1 MNPGGEG
8 APNRPHNPPDQER
21 RANDPPN
28 PAEARADQPAPARDV
43 PPPNPNAPDAAEPLQ
58 PPLNPP
64 RPPPAFANGHHRHG
78 DNQGM
83 PQDQPHAPPRR
94 VPNAQHPRHQTMGDF
109 DSSDAFFMDRN
120 PIRPPL
126 PPRNDFE
133 IKPQII
139 ALVKQNQFHGLPTE
153 HPLDHVDT
161 FEEICSTTRVNGVSP
176 DYFKCK
182 LFTFSLSDKALR
194 WVKSLPPQSITT
206 WNEYK
211 GAFLN
216 QFYTKQR
223 SNSIRSKISG
233 FKQDSMESF
242 YEALE
247 RFKEYTRSC
256 PNHGF
261 SEGNL
266 WNIFYNG
273 IDHKYKLSLDTAS
286 NGNFMTKSVPEAK
299 LLIENLAA
307 SDANACPD
315 YNRSVKTTSSSESA
329 QISELRNMVSQLL
342 KSRQGVHAI
351 EDALATNEDT
361 LMDFMRDGAE
371 ENLEEVNY
379 IGGNYGNRG
388 FNPPFRAHPNLS
400 YRSNNVENP
409 NDQVYPNQGA
419 YQGGQYQSKP
429 QQVYPR
435 GMYQVK
441 QPFTFSQET
450 NPTQTGEKV
459 DVALKKYME
468 EQRLITKN
476 LYEKLDHMFGDL
488 SSKFGSL
495 STHVQKLEVQ
505 IAQTAEAAKKQNEV
519 NTQKFCSVVSSIDG
533 TIVPTLSQGEEEE
546 NEPKERHKPERYS
559 WESRRAYKRRLEG
572 KPLQKQEDPGKFVI
586 TSSINGIQLH
596 DCLCD
601 TGANVNLMSL
611 ALAKDLG
618 FKEFKS
624 PKIRVEYRA
633 WNLIDV
639 DRWSGPK
646 LLWESSIFWPHPARY
661 LFPKCKFQVSAK
673 CDQAT
678 TRRSHSHYLRK
689 KDMLHGERR
698 ERNQLHLLPTFDEYG
713 AEEETNGAPNLF
725 HKIRIFTPKDSELKG
740 DQSIEEKL
748 ERTMKLFP
756 KALVFKDDVRDDH
769 GATTPPQEATEPEN
783 GEAKGILCPSATL
796 HHD

>member
-1 MNPGGEG
+1 MTRRSNPNTTIEEDLDIDQLERTLRRLRRERMNPGGEG

-361 LMDFMRDGAE
+361 LMDFMRDGTE

-546 NEPKERHKPERYS
+546 NEPEERHKPERYS

-624 PKIRVEYRA
+624 PKIRVEFADLSCMEPYGM
-633 WNLIDV
+633 LEDV
-639 DRWSGPK
+639 MMEIGGRSVPTD
-646 LLWESSIFWPHPARY
+646 
-661 LFPKCKFQVSAK
+661 FQVMIWEGSK
-673 CDQAT
+673 
-678 TRRSHSHYLRK
+678 
-689 KDMLHGERR
+689 
-698 ERNQLHLLPTFDEYG
+698 RNQLILGTPFLATAGAVLNYFGNHLSFG
-713 AEEETNGAPNLF
+713 
-725 HKIRIFTPKDSELKG
+725 HIRQDIF
-740 DQSIEEKL
+740 
-748 ERTMKLFP
+748 FP
-756 KALVFKDDVRDDH
+756 SVNFIPLWNVHCISNKHLRFLLY
-769 GATTPPQEATEPEN
+769 P
-783 GEAKGILCPSATL
+783 L
-796 HHD
+796 

>member
-1 MNPGGEG
+1 
-8 APNRPHNPPDQER
+8 
-21 RANDPPN
+21 
-28 PAEARADQPAPARDV
+28 
-43 PPPNPNAPDAAEPLQ
+43 
-58 PPLNPP
+58 
-64 RPPPAFANGHHRHG
+64 
-78 DNQGM
+78 
-83 PQDQPHAPPRR
+83 
-94 VPNAQHPRHQTMGDF
+94 
-109 DSSDAFFMDRN
+109 
-120 PIRPPL
+120 
-126 PPRNDFE
+126 
-133 IKPQII
+133 
-139 ALVKQNQFHGLPTE
+139 
-153 HPLDHVDT
+153 
-161 FEEICSTTRVNGVSP
+161 
-176 DYFKCK
+176 
-182 LFTFSLSDKALR
+182 
-194 WVKSLPPQSITT
+194 
-206 WNEYK
+206 
-211 GAFLN
+211 
-216 QFYTKQR
+216 
-223 SNSIRSKISG
+223 
-233 FKQDSMESF
+233 MESF

-495 STHVQKLEVQ
+495 STHVQKLEM
-505 IAQTAEAAKKQNEV
+505 ALL
-519 NTQKFCSVVSSIDG
+519 S
-533 TIVPTLSQGEEEE
+533 PTLSQGEEEE

-624 PKIRVEYRA
+624 PKIRVEFA
-633 WNLIDV
+633 DL
-639 DRWSGPK
+639 SCMEPM
-646 LLWESSIFWPHPARY
+646 E
-661 LFPKCKFQVSAK
+661 C
-673 CDQAT
+673 
-678 TRRSHSHYLRK
+678 
-689 KDMLHGERR
+689 
-698 ERNQLHLLPTFDEYG
+698 
-713 AEEETNGAPNLF
+713 
-725 HKIRIFTPKDSELKG
+725 LKM
-740 DQSIEEKL
+740 S
-748 ERTMKLFP
+748 
-756 KALVFKDDVRDDH
+756 
-769 GATTPPQEATEPEN
+769 
-783 GEAKGILCPSATL
+783 
-796 HHD
+796 

>member
-1 MNPGGEG
+1 
-8 APNRPHNPPDQER
+8 
-21 RANDPPN
+21 
-28 PAEARADQPAPARDV
+28 
-43 PPPNPNAPDAAEPLQ
+43 
-58 PPLNPP
+58 
-64 RPPPAFANGHHRHG
+64 
-78 DNQGM
+78 
-83 PQDQPHAPPRR
+83 
-94 VPNAQHPRHQTMGDF
+94 
-109 DSSDAFFMDRN
+109 
-120 PIRPPL
+120 
-126 PPRNDFE
+126 
-133 IKPQII
+133 
-139 ALVKQNQFHGLPTE
+139 
-153 HPLDHVDT
+153 
-161 FEEICSTTRVNGVSP
+161 
-176 DYFKCK
+176 
-182 LFTFSLSDKALR
+182 
-194 WVKSLPPQSITT
+194 
-206 WNEYK
+206 
-211 GAFLN
+211 
-216 QFYTKQR
+216 
-223 SNSIRSKISG
+223 
-233 FKQDSMESF
+233 
-242 YEALE
+242 
-247 RFKEYTRSC
+247 
-256 PNHGF
+256 
-261 SEGNL
+261 
-266 WNIFYNG
+266 
-273 IDHKYKLSLDTAS
+273 
-286 NGNFMTKSVPEAK
+286 
-299 LLIENLAA
+299 
-307 SDANACPD
+307 
-315 YNRSVKTTSSSESA
+315 
-329 QISELRNMVSQLL
+329 
-342 KSRQGVHAI
+342 
-351 EDALATNEDT
+351 
-361 LMDFMRDGAE
+361 MDFMRDGTE

-624 PKIRVEYRA
+624 PKIRVSSRIYRA
-633 WNLIDV
+633 WNLMECL
-639 DRWSGPK
+639 K
-646 LLWESSIFWPHPARY
+646 
-661 LFPKCKFQVSAK
+661 
-673 CDQAT
+673 
-678 TRRSHSHYLRK
+678 
-689 KDMLHGERR
+689 ML
-698 ERNQLHLLPTFDEYG
+698 
-713 AEEETNGAPNLF
+713 
-725 HKIRIFTPKDSELKG
+725 
-740 DQSIEEKL
+740 
-748 ERTMKLFP
+748 
-756 KALVFKDDVRDDH
+756 
-769 GATTPPQEATEPEN
+769 
-783 GEAKGILCPSATL
+783 
-796 HHD
+796 

>member
-1 MNPGGEG
+1 MKLELTIQ
-8 APNRPHNPPDQER
+8 H
-21 RANDPPN
+21 
-28 PAEARADQPAPARDV
+28 QPETCLHPIRTLPV
-43 PPPNPNAPDAAEPLQ
+43 Q
-58 PPLNPP
+58 PSRHSRLLIP
-64 RPPPAFANGHHRHG
+64 RPPPVFANGHHHRHG

-83 PQDQPHAPPRR
+83 PQDQP
-94 VPNAQHPRHQTMGDF
+94 QHLQGECQTRSIQGTKLWETLIRPMP
-109 DSSDAFFMDRN
+109 FFMDRN

-329 QISELRNMVSQLL
+329 QISELRNMV
-342 KSRQGVHAI
+342 
-351 EDALATNEDT
+351 
-361 LMDFMRDGAE
+361 
-371 ENLEEVNY
+371 
-379 IGGNYGNRG
+379 
-388 FNPPFRAHPNLS
+388 
-400 YRSNNVENP
+400 
-409 NDQVYPNQGA
+409 
-419 YQGGQYQSKP
+419 
-429 QQVYPR
+429 
-435 GMYQVK
+435 
-441 QPFTFSQET
+441 
-450 NPTQTGEKV
+450 
-459 DVALKKYME
+459 
-468 EQRLITKN
+468 
-476 LYEKLDHMFGDL
+476 
-488 SSKFGSL
+488 
-495 STHVQKLEVQ
+495 
-505 IAQTAEAAKKQNEV
+505 
-519 NTQKFCSVVSSIDG
+519 
-533 TIVPTLSQGEEEE
+533 
-546 NEPKERHKPERYS
+546 
-559 WESRRAYKRRLEG
+559 
-572 KPLQKQEDPGKFVI
+572 
-586 TSSINGIQLH
+586 
-596 DCLCD
+596 
-601 TGANVNLMSL
+601 
-611 ALAKDLG
+611 
-618 FKEFKS
+618 
-624 PKIRVEYRA
+624 
-633 WNLIDV
+633 
-639 DRWSGPK
+639 
-646 LLWESSIFWPHPARY
+646 
-661 LFPKCKFQVSAK
+661 
-673 CDQAT
+673 T
-678 TRRSHSHYLRK
+678 T
-689 KDMLHGERR
+689 
-698 ERNQLHLLPTFDEYG
+698 T
-713 AEEETNGAPNLF
+713 
-725 HKIRIFTPKDSELKG
+725 
-740 DQSIEEKL
+740 
-748 ERTMKLFP
+748 
-756 KALVFKDDVRDDH
+756 
-769 GATTPPQEATEPEN
+769 
-783 GEAKGILCPSATL
+783 
-796 HHD
+796 